1 MAGLK
6 PGAPSL
12 EGRCSCKLT
21 WCAESTVQHR
31 TGEVVGARGGR
42 TSSSPAETLRQLLPK
57 KIEELRAIRASGSA
71 ARSRVVSVALQHDGH
86 HDSVTVT
93 SESAA
98 DGVVQQSESGDE
110 QPNDREE
117 YSEPWFRSRCT
128 LS

>member
-1 MAGLK
+1 MKA
-6 PGAPSL
+6 A
-12 EGRCSCKLT
+12 T
-21 WCAESTVQHR
+21 WLRLLAAIMVFFTVGH
-31 TGEVVGARGGR
+31 TMGVLNP
-42 TSSSPAETLRQLLPK
+42 PAEGVAGQALDAMRRMRFP
-57 KIEELRAIRASGSA
+57 IMGFERSYWDFYRGSA